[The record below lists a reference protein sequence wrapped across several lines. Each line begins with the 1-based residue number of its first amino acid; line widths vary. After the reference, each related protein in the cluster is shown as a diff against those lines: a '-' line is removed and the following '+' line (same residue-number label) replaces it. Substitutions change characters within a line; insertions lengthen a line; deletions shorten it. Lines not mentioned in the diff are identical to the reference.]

1 MGSGPAMRRQIAAEL
16 CRTGHRHHCG
26 ARAGLLRQ
34 NHSLRCGCITPISA
48 APSAHQAPR
57 FGSIAANTRRPGYA
71 TFPSSAPRCTQRVPS
86 AHGVLSMAPGF
97 ETVDEAEK
105 TARVGE
111 VFSRTAPN
119 YDLMNDLMSGGVH
132 HLWKDRRV
140 KLSSS

>member
-1 MGSGPAMRRQIAAEL
+1 
-16 CRTGHRHHCG
+16 
-26 ARAGLLRQ
+26 
-34 NHSLRCGCITPISA
+34 
-48 APSAHQAPR
+48 
-57 FGSIAANTRRPGYA
+57 
-71 TFPSSAPRCTQRVPS
+71 
-86 AHGVLSMAPGF
+86 MAPGF